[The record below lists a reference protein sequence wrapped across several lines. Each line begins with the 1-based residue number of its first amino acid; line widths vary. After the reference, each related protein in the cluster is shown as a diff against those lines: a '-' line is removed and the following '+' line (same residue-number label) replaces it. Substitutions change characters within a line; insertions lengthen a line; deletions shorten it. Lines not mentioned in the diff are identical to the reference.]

1 MKSVTNNSYSHFL
14 TSLALHL
21 LMAALIVFGLK
32 PQNIHLSDSTVDF
45 ILTPLQ
51 KTNTNIKSVS
61 NPTRTSTTKKMDSGP
76 DSVPSEP
83 SAQAAESSN
92 TQNTS
97 TQTGT
102 VATTTEQSYIA
113 HVRWQLEKNKKFPI
127 LAKKQGHFG
136 TVQIKFTVSPNGEIK
151 NSEIA
156 QSTDFDSLNQAALQI
171 LKSIKKFDPFPTEIK
186 KSEWTFVLP
195 IEYKLQ

>member
-21 LMAALIVFGLK
+21 LMAALVVFGLK
-32 PQNIHLSDSTVDF
+32 PQNIQLSDSTVDF
-45 ILTPLQ
+45 ILTSFQ
-51 KTNTNIKSVS
+51 QTNTNIKSAS

-83 SAQAAESSN
+83 SAQTAASAN

-97 TQTGT
+97 TQIGT

-113 HVRWQLEKNKKFPI
+113 HVRWQLEKNKKFPL

-136 TVQIKFTVSPNGEIK
+136 TVQIKFTVSTNGEIK

>member
-1 MKSVTNNSYSHFL
+1 MKSVINNSYSHFL
-14 TSLALHL
+14 ISLALHL
-21 LMAALIVFGLK
+21 LMAALVAFGLK
-32 PQNIHLSDSTVDF
+32 PQNIKLSDSTVDF
-45 ILTPLQ
+45 ILTPFQ
-51 KTNTNIKSVS
+51 QRTPNIKSDS
-61 NPTRTSTTKKMDSGP
+61 NRISTVTAKKMDSSP
-76 DSVPSEP
+76 DSIPSDP
-83 SAQAAESSN
+83 SAPTAASSN

-102 VATTTEQSYIA
+102 VANTIEQSYIA

-136 TVQIKFTVSPNGEIK
+136 TVQIKFTVSPNGEIR

>member
-21 LMAALIVFGLK
+21 LMAALVVFGLK
-32 PQNIHLSDSTVDF
+32 PQNIQLSDSTVDF
-45 ILTPLQ
+45 ILTSFQ
-51 KTNTNIKSVS
+51 QTNTNIKSAS

-83 SAQAAESSN
+83 SAQTAASAN

-97 TQTGT
+97 TQIGT

-113 HVRWQLEKNKKFPI
+113 HVRWQLEKNKKFPL

>member
-21 LMAALIVFGLK
+21 LMAALVVFGLK
-32 PQNIHLSDSTVDF
+32 PQNTHLSDSTVDF

-51 KTNTNIKSVS
+51 KTNTNIKSASNRIRTITAKKTDAGLDTVS
-61 NPTRTSTTKKMDSGP
+61 AEQPAQTVSTVD
-76 DSVPSEP
+76 
-83 SAQAAESSN
+83 N
-92 TQNTS
+92 QNMA

-113 HVRWQLEKNKKFPI
+113 HVRWQLEKNKKFPL

-136 TVQIKFTVSPNGEIK
+136 TVQIKFTLSPNGEIK